1 MEEKAKIC
9 DKEVPKD
16 DGGGGEHLAI
26 EEKVEEEET
35 TKMERL
41 KAAMEEQ
48 LARFR

>member
-1 MEEKAKIC
+1 MEERAKNGA
-9 DKEVPKD
+9 KEMPKD
-16 DGGGGEHLAI
+16 DGDGHLAI
-26 EEKVEEEET
+26 EEKVEEEEDK